1 MYASIVDFDSPCRQ
15 GRSRRELP
23 LRSLRSDAS
32 SGRRAPAK
40 RGWAYALFG
49 VAEPAVNVLTTGLVT
64 VDASLFVRL
73 LFAGAPP
80 VALEHWGALV
90 PTLCRKLSLI
100 YLQVRRFCPTFWY
113 VSTFFC
119 TIQHQYFS
127 GSQQTSAVSMECCET
142 HRKFIT

>member
-113 VSTFFC
+113 VSILFLYNSTSIF
-119 TIQHQYFS
+119 
-127 GSQQTSAVSMECCET
+127 QQISADFGGFYGML
-142 HRKFIT
+142 